1 MIDPHLQDSHRLLA
15 DRFRDFGERHLRA
28 VGRDEEAPSARAR
41 EVAALLGEAGLLD
54 AAVPQPRGSADARSV
69 LVARERL
76 AYFSLLAE
84 MVFATQA
91 LAAHLLDA
99 AGTGVQKGRW
109 LSALVSGSVLG
120 GVALAEPEAGSDL
133 GGVRTVAEGDGSL
146 WRLSGVKSWVT
157 GAGIAGVYVVLAR
170 EAEMEDAQ
178 GLALFLVDGGAPD
191 LVARPL
197 EATAALPVGELRL
210 DGTPAVRLGERGQAL
225 GLVARAFEFLRP
237 GAAGA
242 ACGMAGRALEE
253 AVRHALARRQFG
265 RPLSA
270 FQSPRLKL
278 ADRHAEVESAR
289 RLARHAAWL
298 TDLGSE
304 DAPRAAAAARIVATR
319 AAERATDGALHLHG
333 AQGLVRGSTVE
344 RLAREVRALRL
355 REGTLDMVRLE
366 LAKSILKESR

>member
-1 MIDPHLQDSHRLLA
+1 VIDPHLQDSHRLLA
-15 DRFRDFGERHLRA
+15 DRFRDFGEHHLRA
-28 VGRDEEAPSARAR
+28 VGRDEEAPSERAR
-41 EVAALLGEAGLLD
+41 EVAALLGEAGLFE
-54 AAVPQPRGSADARSV
+54 AAVPQPLGAADARSV

-76 AYFSLLAE
+76 AYFSLLGE
-84 MVFATQA
+84 TVFAAQA
-91 LAAHLLDA
+91 LTARLLDA
-99 AGTGVQKGRW
+99 AGTEVQKSRW
-109 LSALVSGSVLG
+109 LSALVSGAVVG
-120 GVALAEPEAGSDL
+120 GTALAEPEAGADL
-133 GGVRTVAEGDGSL
+133 GAARTQAEGDGSL

-170 EAEMEDAQ
+170 EAKTEGAE

-191 LVARPL
+191 LTSRPL

-210 DGTPAVRLGERGQAL
+210 DRTPAVRLGERGAAS
-225 GLVARAFEFLRP
+225 GLVARAFEYLRP
-237 GAAGA
+237 GAAAA
-242 ACGMAGRALEE
+242 ACGLASRALEE
-253 AVRHALARRQFG
+253 ALRHALARRQFG

-270 FQSPRLKL
+270 FQAPRLKL
-278 ADRHAEVESAR
+278 ADMHAEVEAAR

-319 AAERATDGALHLHG
+319 AAERATERALHLHG

-355 REGTLDMVRLE
+355 REGTLDIVRLE
-366 LAKSILKESR
+366 LAESILKESR